1 MKKFLS
7 NSLSF
12 VALLLAHSS
21 CVQERVERFEQ
32 DRVIIFDAFFSNP
45 TKSISLDDS
54 FKVWGLSYPA
64 ASDGQESGSQA
75 EMILDAE
82 KFDRDEGI
90 WRSED
95 EHLWCSNDSKMGFFA
110 ISPSDV
116 PATFSTDKGVCVN
129 GFDMSASAPD
139 LKFATLSDARKPQ
152 ADLPTSIVFRS
163 ALCDVEFRAKSV
175 ASDDINITITK
186 VTLSDVV
193 ATGDFCTLPSPE
205 WTLGAKKTDLVVFE
219 GNMLLTENA
228 QSLGEVMSVIPQNL
242 KPRITLRYNFD
253 SGMGGVIKDIDVE
266 IKRDFK
272 WRVGKKRIYTFK
284 VSQNLGLTSDIVTDE
299 EK

>member
-12 VALLLAHSS
+12 VILLLAHSS

-32 DRVIIFDAFFSNP
+32 DRVITFDAFFSNS
-45 TKSISLDDS
+45 TKSGALKSP
-54 FKVWGLSYPA
+54 FKVWGL
-64 ASDGQESGSQA
+64 ESGPTDEMVLEA
-75 EMILDAE
+75 ESFSPVD
-82 KFDRDEGI
+82 GI
-90 WRSED
+90 WRSER
-95 EHLWCSNDSKMGFFA
+95 EHLWGPDDSMMSFFA

-116 PATFSTDKGVCVN
+116 PATFSRDKGVCVN
-129 GFDMSASAPD
+129 GFDISASAPD
-139 LKFATLSDARKPQ
+139 LKFATLTGVRKPQ
-152 ADLPTSIVFRS
+152 ADLPTSIVFQS

-175 ASDDINITITK
+175 ASDDISITITK

-193 ATGDFCTLPSPE
+193 TTGDFCTLPSPE
-205 WTLGAKKTDLVVFE
+205 WTLGPKKTELVVFE
-219 GNMLLTENA
+219 GNVLLTEDA

-253 SGMGGVIKDIDVE
+253 SGMGGVIKDKDVE
-266 IKRDFK
+266 INRDFK
-272 WRVGKKRIYTFK
+272 WRVGKKRVYTFK
-284 VSQNLGLTSDIVTDE
+284 VSQNLGLTSDIVTAE

>member
-1 MKKFLS
+1 MKQFLS

-32 DRVIIFDAFFSNP
+32 DRVITFDAFFSNP

-54 FKVWGLSYPA
+54 FKVWGL
-64 ASDGQESGSQA
+64 ESGPTA
-75 EMILDAE
+75 EMVLEAE
-82 KFDRDEGI
+82 KFDNVDGI
-90 WRSED
+90 WRSER
-95 EHLWCSNDSKMGFFA
+95 EHLWGPDDSMMSFFA

-116 PATFSTDKGVCVN
+116 PATFSRDKGVCVN
-129 GFDMSASAPD
+129 GFDISASAPD
-139 LKFATLSDARKPQ
+139 LKFATLTGVRKPQ
-152 ADLPTSIVFRS
+152 ADLPTSIVFQS

-175 ASDDINITITK
+175 ASDDISITITK

-193 ATGDFCTLPSPE
+193 TIGDFCTLPSPE
-205 WTLGAKKTDLVVFE
+205 WTLGTKKIELVVFE
-219 GNMLLTENA
+219 GNILLTEDA

-266 IKRDFK
+266 INRDFK
-272 WRVGKKRIYTFK
+272 WRVGKKRVYTFK
-284 VSQNLGLTSDIVTDE
+284 VSQNLGLTSDIVTAED
-299 EK
+299 K

>member
-7 NSLSF
+7 ISLSF

-32 DRVIIFDAFFSNP
+32 DRVITFDAFFSNP
-45 TKSISLDDS
+45 TKSGALKSP
-54 FKVWGLSYPA
+54 FKVWGI
-64 ASDGQESGSQA
+64 ESSPTT
-75 EMILDAE
+75 EMVLESETFAPVD
-82 KFDRDEGI
+82 GI
-90 WRSED
+90 WRSER
-95 EHLWCSNDSKMGFFA
+95 EHLWGPDDSMMSFFA

-116 PATFSTDKGVCVN
+116 PATFSRDKGVCVK
-129 GFDMSASAPD
+129 GFDISASAPD
-139 LKFATLSDARKPQ
+139 LKFATLTGVRKPQ
-152 ADLPTSIVFRS
+152 ADLPTSIVFQS

-175 ASDDINITITK
+175 ASDDISITITK

-193 ATGDFCTLPSPE
+193 TAGDFCTLPSPE
-205 WTLGAKKTDLVVFE
+205 WTLGPKKTELVVFE
-219 GNMLLTENA
+219 GNVLLTEEA

-266 IKRDFK
+266 MNRDFK

-284 VSQNLGLTSDIVTDE
+284 VSQNLGLTSDIVTAED
-299 EK
+299 K

>member
-1 MKKFLS
+1 MKQFLS

-32 DRVIIFDAFFSNP
+32 DRVITFDAFFSNP

-54 FKVWGLSYPA
+54 FKVWGL
-64 ASDGQESGSQA
+64 ESGPTA
-75 EMILDAE
+75 EMVLEAE
-82 KFDRDEGI
+82 SFVPVDGI
-90 WRSED
+90 WRSER
-95 EHLWCSNDSKMGFFA
+95 EHLWGPHDSMMSFFA

-116 PATFSTDKGVCVN
+116 PASFSRDKGVCVN
-129 GFDMSASAPD
+129 GFDISASAPD
-139 LKFATLSDARKPQ
+139 LKFATLTGVRKPQ
-152 ADLPTSIVFRS
+152 ADLPTSIVFQS

-175 ASDDINITITK
+175 ASDDISITITK

-193 ATGDFCTLPSPE
+193 TTGDFCTLPSPE
-205 WTLGAKKTDLVVFE
+205 WTLGPKKTELVVFE
-219 GNMLLTENA
+219 GNILLTEDA

-272 WRVGKKRIYTFK
+272 WRVGKKRVYTFK
-284 VSQNLGLTSDIVTDE
+284 VSQNLGLTSDIVTAE

>member
-21 CVQERVERFEQ
+21 CVQERVEHFEQ
-32 DRVIIFDAFFSNP
+32 DRVITFDAFFSNP
-45 TKSISLDDS
+45 TKSSALKS
-54 FKVWGLSYPA
+54 PFKVWGL
-64 ASDGQESGSQA
+64 ESGPTDEMVLEA
-75 EMILDAE
+75 ESFSPVD
-82 KFDRDEGI
+82 GI
-90 WRSED
+90 WRSER
-95 EHLWCSNDSKMGFFA
+95 EHLWGPDDSMMSFFA

-116 PATFSTDKGVCVN
+116 PATFSRDKGVCVN
-129 GFDMSASAPD
+129 GFDISASAPD
-139 LKFATLSDARKPQ
+139 LKFATLTGVRKPQ
-152 ADLPTSIVFRS
+152 ADLPTSIVFQS

-175 ASDDINITITK
+175 ASDDISITITK

-193 ATGDFCTLPSPE
+193 TTGDFCTMPSPE
-205 WTLGAKKTDLVVFE
+205 WTLGAKKTELVVFE
-219 GNMLLTENA
+219 GNILLTEDA

-242 KPRITLRYNFD
+242 RPRITLRYNFD

-272 WRVGKKRIYTFK
+272 WRVGKKRVYTFK
-284 VSQNLGLTSDIVTDE
+284 VSQNLGLTSDIVTAE

>member
-32 DRVIIFDAFFSNP
+32 DRVITFDAFFSNP
-45 TKSISLDDS
+45 TKSGALNSM
-54 FKVWGLSYPA
+54 FKVWGL
-64 ASDGQESGSQA
+64 ESSPTTEMVLEA
-75 EMILDAE
+75 ESFAPV
-82 KFDRDEGI
+82 EGI
-90 WRSED
+90 WRSER
-95 EHLWCSNDSKMGFFA
+95 EHLWGPAMMSFFA

-116 PATFSTDKGVCVN
+116 PATFSRDKGVCVN
-129 GFDMSASAPD
+129 GFDISASAPD
-139 LKFATLSDARKPQ
+139 LKFATLTGVRKPQ
-152 ADLPTSIVFRS
+152 ADLPTSIVFQS

-175 ASDDINITITK
+175 ASDDISITITK

-193 ATGDFCTLPSPE
+193 TAGDFCTLPSPE
-205 WTLGAKKTDLVVFE
+205 WTLGQKKTELVVFE
-219 GNMLLTENA
+219 GNVLLTEEA

-266 IKRDFK
+266 MNRDFK
-272 WRVGKKRIYTFK
+272 WRVGKKRVYTFK
-284 VSQNLGLTSDIVTDE
+284 VSQNLGLTSDIVTAED
-299 EK
+299 K

>member
-7 NSLSF
+7 ISLSF

-32 DRVIIFDAFFSNP
+32 DRVITFDAFFSNP
-45 TKSISLDDS
+45 TKSGALKSP
-54 FKVWGLSYPA
+54 FKVWGLENSPTTEMVL
-64 ASDGQESGSQA
+64 ES
-75 EMILDAE
+75 EMFAPV
-82 KFDRDEGI
+82 EGI
-90 WRSED
+90 WRSER
-95 EHLWCSNDSKMGFFA
+95 EHLWGPDDSMMSFFA

-116 PATFSTDKGVCVN
+116 PATFSRDKGVCVN
-129 GFDMSASAPD
+129 GFDISASAPD
-139 LKFATLSDARKPQ
+139 LKFATLTGVRKPQ
-152 ADLPTSIVFRS
+152 ADLPTSIVFQS

-175 ASDDINITITK
+175 ASDDISITITK

-193 ATGDFCTLPSPE
+193 TAGDFCTLPSPE
-205 WTLGAKKTDLVVFE
+205 WTLGPKKTELVVFE
-219 GNMLLTENA
+219 GNVLLTEDA

-266 IKRDFK
+266 INRDFK
-272 WRVGKKRIYTFK
+272 WRVGKKRVYTFK
-284 VSQNLGLTSDIVTDE
+284 VSQNLGLTSDIVTAED
-299 EK
+299 K

>member
-1 MKKFLS
+1 MKKSLS

-12 VALLLAHSS
+12 VILLLAHSS
-21 CVQERVERFEQ
+21 CVQERVEHFEQ
-32 DRVIIFDAFFSNP
+32 DRVITFDAFFSNP

-54 FKVWGLSYPA
+54 FKVWGL
-64 ASDGQESGSQA
+64 ESGPTA
-75 EMILDAE
+75 EMVLEAE
-82 KFDRDEGI
+82 SFLPVEGI
-90 WRSED
+90 WRSER
-95 EHLWCSNDSKMGFFA
+95 EHLWGPDDSMMSFFA

-116 PATFSTDKGVCVN
+116 PATFSRDKGVCVN
-129 GFDMSASAPD
+129 GFDISASAPD
-139 LKFATLSDARKPQ
+139 LKFATLTGVRRPQ
-152 ADLPTSIVFRS
+152 ADLPTSIVFQS

-175 ASDDINITITK
+175 ASDDISITITK

-193 ATGDFCTLPSPE
+193 TTGDFFTMPSPE
-205 WTLGAKKTDLVVFE
+205 WTLGAKKTELVVFE
-219 GNMLLTENA
+219 GNVLLTEDA

-266 IKRDFK
+266 INRDFK
-272 WRVGKKRIYTFK
+272 WRVGKKRVYTFK
-284 VSQNLGLTSDIVTDE
+284 VSQNLGLTSDIVTAE

>member
-7 NSLSF
+7 ISLSF
-12 VALLLAHSS
+12 VALILAHSS

-32 DRVIIFDAFFSNP
+32 DRVITFDAFFSNP
-45 TKSISLDDS
+45 TKSGALKSP
-54 FKVWGLSYPA
+54 FKVWGM
-64 ASDGQESGSQA
+64 ESGPNA
-75 EMILDAE
+75 EMVLEAE
-82 KFDRDEGI
+82 SFAPVEGI
-90 WRSED
+90 WRSER
-95 EHLWCSNDSKMGFFA
+95 EHLWGPDDSTMSFFA

-116 PATFSTDKGVCVN
+116 PATFSRDKGVCVN
-129 GFDMSASAPD
+129 GFDISASAPD
-139 LKFATLSDARKPQ
+139 LKFATLTGVRKPQ
-152 ADLPTSIVFRS
+152 ADLPTSIVFQS

-175 ASDDINITITK
+175 ASDDISITITK

-193 ATGDFCTLPSPE
+193 TAGDFCTLPSPE
-205 WTLGAKKTDLVVFE
+205 WTLGPKKTELVVFE
-219 GNMLLTENA
+219 GNVLLTEEA

-266 IKRDFK
+266 INRDFK
-272 WRVGKKRIYTFK
+272 WRVGKKRVYTFK
-284 VSQNLGLTSDIVTDE
+284 VSQNLGLTSDIVTAE

>member
-1 MKKFLS
+1 MKKSLS
-7 NSLSF
+7 ISLSF

-32 DRVIIFDAFFSNP
+32 DRVITFDAIFSNP

-54 FKVWGLSYPA
+54 FKVWGL
-64 ASDGQESGSQA
+64 ESGPTA
-75 EMILDAE
+75 EMALEAE
-82 KFDRDEGI
+82 SFSPVDGI
-90 WRSED
+90 WRSER
-95 EHLWCSNDSKMGFFA
+95 EHLWGPDDSMMSFFA

-116 PATFSTDKGVCVN
+116 PATFSRDKGVCVN
-129 GFDMSASAPD
+129 GFDISASAPD
-139 LKFATLSDARKPQ
+139 LKFATLTGVRKPQ
-152 ADLPTSIVFRS
+152 ADLPTSIVFQS

-175 ASDDINITITK
+175 ASDDISITITK

-193 ATGDFCTLPSPE
+193 TTGDFCTLPSPE
-205 WTLGAKKTDLVVFE
+205 WTLGPKKTEIVVFE
-219 GNMLLTENA
+219 GNVLLTEDA

-266 IKRDFK
+266 INRDFK
-272 WRVGKKRIYTFK
+272 WRVGKKRVYTFK
-284 VSQNLGLTSDIVTDE
+284 VSQNLGLTSDIVTAE